1 MIIPLAIAAAL
12 LLFATHKPSISRL
25 EGLRGS
31 NVQYQ
36 YWRKQLSDLFQHTTL
51 VGTGTEGLY
60 NVQAIP
66 NTTPALTH
74 IVNGVNQGQTVF
86 VRSDAAAVY
95 FSSDGKPPLFGGWTL
110 YAKPGGL
117 IHG

>member
-1 MIIPLAIAAAL
+1 MILPLAIAAAVL
-12 LLFATHKPSISRL
+12 LVATHKPGISRL

-31 NVQYQ
+31 DVQYR
-36 YWRKQLSDLFQHTTL
+36 YWRMQMSEHFKSHTL